1 MPSKPARIG
10 WRWSGQDS
18 SYPFGECPVSGVHGS
33 AFQYALRK
41 SRKAMKKYRKDTEQV
56 STPPGDRRL
65 RKAGV
70 GDEPAVKPQL
80 GHCFAQAVTRRMNL
94 YVQYGSHSYL
104 YKKKGLSP
112 DNPLFGAINLNI

>member
-41 SRKAMKKYRKDTEQV
+41 NRKVMKKHRKNTGTKSALRLTAETD
-56 STPPGDRRL
+56 RL
-65 RKAGV
+65 RKGRSKRN
-70 GDEPAVKPQL
+70 EPAVIT
-80 GHCFAQAVTRRMNL
+80 VTWR
-94 YVQYGSHSYL
+94 
-104 YKKKGLSP
+104 K
-112 DNPLFGAINLNI
+112 

>member
-41 SRKAMKKYRKDTEQV
+41 NRKAMKKYRKDTGTK
-56 STPPGDRRL
+56 SALPSGRPTDFG
-65 RKAGV
+65 KAGV
-70 GDEPAVKPQL
+70 RE
-80 GHCFAQAVTRRMNL
+80 MNRL
-94 YVQYGSHSYL
+94 
-104 YKKKGLSP
+104 
-112 DNPLFGAINLNI
+112 